1 MQTIQLQLN
10 RWWQAILAA
19 VLCGVATGH
28 GAEFGHRLVNLSTRA
43 HVAAADGALIA
54 GFVVGEGGPKTVL
67 IRAAG
72 PALAAYGVPGVLSDP
87 RIVVVDSAQREIASN
102 DNWVPASGPA
112 ADAVGAFPFP
122 PGSRDA
128 ALVATLTPGVYTAIV
143 TGTGGGTGAALVEVY
158 DLTGSARLINLSTR
172 AMVGAGEQG
181 LVIAGL
187 VVPQTSGARRLLVRA
202 AGPAL
207 TPLGVAGAL
216 SDPWLRVLDGTG
228 RVLHEND
235 NWGGGAE
242 LAARFA
248 EAGAFPF
255 APDSRDGALFVEL
268 PPGAYTLHVGG
279 VGGAQGVALVEV
291 YDLTPPAL
299 EIVVAATVAA
309 TDTLGAPP
317 AVFTFTRSGDT
328 SAPRAF
334 DYAVGGSGVAERDF
348 DSLPGRAEFPA
359 GVASV
364 TVPVVARGH
373 GAGAAERTVTVTLPA
388 DPALPGAPAP
398 SATVRL
404 LWGEERLFIAQLRPP
419 AGSTSTAYGTA
430 TLQLSPSGG
439 SARVSVSFANLSS
452 PQVTNHLALGGPG
465 DEGPYVL
472 GLPTGPIENRPWT
485 LRATGVYSAA
495 DVLAALLA
503 GRIYVSVDT
512 VTHPQGEL
520 RGQFIRASGSQL
532 FTPPPAPAPWPG
544 GPTSDFEAAR
554 FLQQTTFGP
563 TAAAIAEVR
572 AKGFAQWLDEQLALP
587 PTLHR
592 PAVLADF
599 AAVPSGGQNNNT
611 RPGRAHRQAAW
622 WHIAVHAPDQ
632 LRQRVAFA
640 LSQLFVVSEDNGTI
654 NNTQEGAAHYY
665 DHLVRGA
672 FGNFRDLL
680 EEVTLSPIM
689 GTYLSHLRNAK
700 ANPQTGALPDENFAR
715 EIMQLFTIGLHLLQ
729 PDGTL
734 RLDTAGAP
742 IPTYDQATVV
752 EMARVFTGW
761 GFHSTAA
768 NPNFR
773 NAPANWFER
782 MQAYPSFHDTG
793 AKAIVASR
801 VLPAGQTAV
810 EDLRDTLDTLFHHPN
825 AAPFFARHLLQR
837 LITSNPS
844 PGYVYRVAQ
853 VFADDGRG
861 GRGNLGAVV
870 RAALLD
876 PEARAPGFA
885 ANPGFGKPKEP
896 VLRVSALLRA
906 LESRGDA
913 SGRFNLS
920 GAPGALEQAA
930 LRAPTVFNFFEPNY
944 VHPGPLA
951 EAGLFAPE
959 LQIATATTAITVPN
973 YLYNLLFTAPNGVTL
988 DLTPLLAL
996 ADRPEAVLDRLELL
1010 LCAGPLPASAR
1021 DRILSAWRA
1030 LPASA
1035 SATDRVRTAAYLV
1048 VVSPE
1053 AAVQK

>member
-1 MQTIQLQLN
+1 MFAGLLG
-10 RWWQAILAA
+10 
-19 VLCGVATGH
+19 GVACGAD

-43 HVAAADGALIA
+43 QVAAGDGALIA
-54 GFVVGEGGPKTVL
+54 GFVVGEGAPKTVL

-72 PALAAYGVPGVLSDP
+72 PALGHFGVPGALVDP
-87 RIVVVDSAQREIASN
+87 RIVVVDAAQREVASN
-102 DNWVPASGPA
+102 DAWSPTVGPA
-112 ADAVGAFPFP
+112 ADLVGAFPFA

-128 ALVATLTPGVYTAIV
+128 ALVATLAPGAYTAIV
-143 TGTGGGTGAALVEVY
+143 TGVNGGMGAALVEVY
-158 DLTGSARLINLSTR
+158 DLTGAARLINLSTR
-172 AMVGAGEQG
+172 ATVGDGESG

-187 VVPQTSGARRLLVRA
+187 VVPPASGPRRLLVRA

-207 TPLGVAGAL
+207 SPLGVVGAL
-216 SDPWLRVLDGTG
+216 PDPWLKLYNGHG
-228 RVLHEND
+228 QVLHENED
-235 NWGGGAE
+235 WGGASE
-242 LAARFA
+242 LAARFV

-255 APDSRDGALFVEL
+255 AADSRDAALFVEL

-279 VGGAQGVALVEV
+279 TSGATGIALVEV
-291 YDLTPPAL
+291 YDLTPPSL
-299 EIVVAATVAA
+299 EIFVGATVAA

-317 AVFTFTRSGDT
+317 AVFTFSRIGDT
-328 SAPRAF
+328 HSARAF
-334 DYAVGGSGVAERDF
+334 EYTVTGSAVAGRDY
-348 DSLPGRAEFPA
+348 DSLSGRAEFPA
-359 GVASV
+359 GASTV
-364 TVPVVARGH
+364 TVPVVARGN
-373 GAGAAERTVTVTLPA
+373 GAGAVERTVTVTLPA
-388 DPALPGAPAP
+388 DPALPGIAPP

-419 AGSTSTAYGTA
+419 PASTSTAYGTA
-430 TLQLSPSGG
+430 TLRLGPAGG

-465 DEGPYVL
+465 EDGLYVL
-472 GLPTGPIENRPWT
+472 GLPTGQIEDRLWT
-485 LRATGVYSAA
+485 LRATGIYTAA

-512 VTHPQGEL
+512 VIHPNGEL
-520 RGQFIRASGSQL
+520 RGQFIRASGSQV
-532 FTPPPAPAPWPG
+532 FTPPPAPVPWSG
-544 GPTSDFEAAR
+544 GPSSDFEAAR
-554 FLQQTTFGP
+554 FLQQSTFGP
-563 TAAAIAEVR
+563 TASAIAEVR
-572 AKGFAQWLDEQLALP
+572 AKGFVRWIDDQLALP

-622 WHIAVHAPDQ
+622 WGIAVNAPDQ

-640 LSQLFVVSEDNGTI
+640 LSQLFVVSDENGTI

-665 DHLVRGA
+665 DRLVQGA
-672 FGNFRDLL
+672 FGNFRELL

-689 GTYLSHLRNAK
+689 GVYLSHLRNAK

-715 EIMQLFTIGLHLLQ
+715 EIMQLFTIGLHQLQ

-742 IPTYDQATVV
+742 IPTYDQSVIM

-761 GFHSTAA
+761 AFHSTAA

-773 NAPANWFER
+773 NAPANWFAR
-782 MQAYPSFHDTG
+782 MQAYPNFHDTG
-793 AKAIVASR
+793 AKTIVTGR
-801 VLPAGQTAV
+801 TLPAGQTAA
-810 EDLRDTLDTLFHHPN
+810 ECLRDTLDTLFYHPN

-837 LITSNPS
+837 LVTSNPS
-844 PGYVYRVAQ
+844 PAYVYRVAQ
-853 VFADDGRG
+853 VFENDGRG
-861 GRGNLGAVV
+861 VRGHLGAVV

-885 ANPGFGKPKEP
+885 ANPGYGKPKEP
-896 VLRVSALLRA
+896 VLRVTQLLRA

-913 SGRFNLS
+913 GGRFNLA
-920 GAPGALEQAA
+920 GAPNALEQTP
-930 LRAPTVFNFFEPNY
+930 LRSPTVFNFFEPNY

-951 EAGLFAPE
+951 EAGLYAPE

-988 DLTPLLAL
+988 DLAPLLAL

-1010 LCAGPLPASAR
+1010 LCAGPLPAAAR

-1030 LPASA
+1030 LPANA
-1035 SATDRVRTAAYLV
+1035 SPTDRVRTAVYLV